1 MIDNIYTS
9 RFFVVGDKQSDKIGR
24 HPISNEWWSRKYEYP
39 WCANF
44 ANKDDVCLDSAS
56 GVVHPFKYF
65 LADNC
70 KEAHACD
77 IDENISRVS
86 YNNLIVRKSD
96 IVDLKEYESDYFDK
110 VFNISTLE
118 HLVGDS
124 DKWENVELCIEAVH
138 RILKPNGYF
147 ILTFD
152 CQKFNWADIVLD
164 LLSKCFQFAGEIN
177 KKAYSDILVSP
188 NRNAVVFRSVAKKIA

>member
-1 MIDNIYTS
+1 MLDDIYTS
-9 RFFVVGDKQSDKIGR
+9 RFFVVADKQSDKIGK

-44 ANKDDVCLDSAS
+44 VEKTDVCLDSAC

-77 IDENISRVS
+77 IDEDITRVS
-86 YNNLIVRKSD
+86 YNNLIVKKSD
-96 IVDLKEYESDYFDK
+96 ILNLKEYEDSYFDK
-110 VFNISTLE
+110 VYNISTLE
-118 HLVGDS
+118 HLEG
-124 DKWENVELCIEAVH
+124 KWKDAELFIQSVQ
-138 RILKPNGYF
+138 RVLKPNGYF

-152 CQKFNWADIVLD
+152 CQEFNWVDIVLN
-164 LLSKCFQFAGEIN
+164 LLSKYFQFVGEVD

-188 NRNAVVFRSVAKKIA
+188 QKNAVVFRSIVKKTG